1 MSPLASAIIRS
12 SIVFLAIF
20 SGLLVQ
26 GQRTRAAFDSAYY
39 QAYPKLVTGR
49 FFFSKK
55 YTGLLMEAPPDVPTL
70 KYRPNTAFSTGV
82 GATYGAITLNLGLNL
97 GFLNPDKENKG
108 KTHSLDLQ
116 SHIYTRKLLIDLYG
130 QFYKGY
136 YLSPKGYAIPGDAAY
151 LRPDLRVNLIGLS
164 VYRLFNHR
172 QFSYRAAFLQNE
184 WQKKSAGSLL
194 VGGEAYTGIIKGDSA
209 LVPGGIESKYSQR
222 HVNKIVFTEFGP
234 GIGYAYTLVY
244 KEHFF
249 LTGSASLTGDLSF
262 VNEYTEAGREKH
274 TSMTPNITLRGVL
287 GYNSNKWSTS
297 ISWIN
302 NTTNLRGASGK
313 DQYLIRTGN
322 IRVTIAKRFQPGR
335 LLKKKLRVIDDLPL
349 PK

>member
-1 MSPLASAIIRS
+1 MRL
-12 SIVFLAIF
+12 SIVFLAI
-20 SGLLVQ
+20 SSSLLAQ
-26 GQRTRAAFDSAYY
+26 GQRAGSPFDSAYY
-39 QAYPKLVTGR
+39 QAYPKLVTAR

-55 YTGLLMEAPPDVPTL
+55 YTGLLLEAPADVPTL

-97 GFLNPDKENKG
+97 GFLNPDKEDKG
-108 KTHSLDLQ
+108 KTRSLDLQ

-151 LRPDLRVNLIGLS
+151 LRPDLRVNLMGVS
-164 VYRLFNHR
+164 VYRLFNPR

-194 VGGEAYTGIIKGDSA
+194 IGAEAYTGIIKADSA
-209 LVPGGIESKYSQR
+209 LVPGAVESKYTQR
-222 HVNKIVFTEFGP
+222 NINKVVFTEFGP

-262 VNEYTEAGREKH
+262 VKEYTEAGPEKH
-274 TSMTPNITLRGVL
+274 TSVTPNVTLRGVL

-313 DQYLIRTGN
+313 DQYLVRTGN

-335 LLKKKLRVIDDLPL
+335 LLKKRLQVIDEL
-349 PK
+349 